1 MITTR
6 PLVTATVADRTSA
19 EEIRLDVTGAP
30 PIEVRSC
37 GAREVFQPTGLRI
50 AYDGTATKAI
60 TILTTT
66 EPLWVRLDRDEDEP
80 VEPWVTALVDKHRP
94 LSRADA
100 VDRIA
105 DVLARHYE
113 GQGPDQLRDEHAAH
127 HREAAAALLPLLGLD
142 DRDQE
147 PDTATV
153 ETAPAAEEYVI
164 DVDPCQPYQRYGCGH
179 CPHQDCPNP
188 DCGHCPCKCDC
199 R

>member
-1 MITTR
+1 MITTG
-6 PLVTATVADRTSA
+6 PLVTATVTDRTRA

-37 GAREVFQPTGLRI
+37 GAREIFQPTGLRI
-50 AYDGTATKAI
+50 TYDGTATKAI

-80 VEPWVTALVDKHRP
+80 VEPWVTALVDAHRP

-105 DVLARHYE
+105 DVLARRYE
-113 GQGPDQLRDEHAAH
+113 GQGLDQLRDEHAAD

-142 DRDQE
+142 ADQE
-147 PDTATV
+147 P
-153 ETAPAAEEYVI
+153 APAAEPVQ
-164 DVDPCQPYQRYGCGH
+164 VDPCLPYQRYGCGH
-179 CPHQDCPNP
+179 CRHQDCPNP